1 MSSENLQII
10 LPYFTDAVCPFLLI
24 RILKCLPDFFRRSQV
39 PAGHGGCGGCGGSVV
54 TDVKAV
60 GPSSDHATAP
70 GCAPGA
76 VSSAA
81 VPREHV
87 TSFYTGDWPRYADEG
102 KQAG

>member
-10 LPYFTDAVCPFLLI
+10 LPYFTDAVCPLLLI
-24 RILKCLPDFFRRSQV
+24 RILKCLPDFFRCSQV
-39 PAGHGGCGGCGGSVV
+39 PAGHGGYGGSVV
-54 TDVKAV
+54 TDVRELC

-87 TSFYTGDWPRYADEG
+87 TSFYTGDWPRYGDDC
-102 KQAG
+102 KQDG